1 MKRKKRKEPTY
12 RVLILDDEPE
22 AVQGIQEVIRA
33 AVPDCEFVS
42 AETIEQAIG
51 IMSAADRP
59 FDLAVVDIK
68 LRGVAQTGIMLIGP
82 LAPSKPLRPWM
93 GQTRVIVYTAHPE
106 WETARDAYEAGAS
119 TYISKLEKD
128 HARKLADSAKALLKL
143 RDLQESWRGNV
154 AAQRAAE
161 RSFAKNRARWTELY
175 AGMFLV
181 VRKGE
186 VVRQFGNVDRLFAHL
201 EKQPLRE
208 RLQLG
213 VIRVS
218 PSEEHHGAD

>member
-1 MKRKKRKEPTY
+1 MKRGKRGEPAY
-12 RVLILDDEPE
+12 KVLILDDEPE

-33 AVPDCEFVS
+33 AVPDCKFVS
-42 AETIEQAIG
+42 AETVEQALG

-68 LRGVAQTGIMLIGP
+68 LRGAHTGIRLMEP
-82 LAPSKPLRPWM
+82 LAPSKPLHPWT
-93 GQTRVIVYTAHPE
+93 GQTRVIVYTAYPK
-106 WETARDAYEAGAS
+106 WETAREAYEAGAS
-119 TYISKLEKD
+119 TFISKLEKGN
-128 HARKLADSAKALLKL
+128 ARKLADSAKALLKL
-143 RDLQESWRGNV
+143 RDLHETWRGNF

-161 RSFAKNRARWTELY
+161 QSFAKNRARWTKRY
-175 AGMFLV
+175 AGKFLV
-181 VRKGE
+181 VRDGK
-186 VVRQFGNVDRLFAHL
+186 VVRQFTNVDKLFAHL

-218 PSEEHHGAD
+218 PPEEHHGAD